1 MRTFDELVEMAV
13 EYRGNEDEVLSLMPP
28 LLSISEIASI
38 GDDRIL
44 SAMSQAVFQA
54 GFSWRVINN
63 KWPGFEESFEG
74 FVPVR
79 WKFMSDD
86 DFDTLIKDTKIVRHA
101 TKILSVRDNAIMLC
115 DLEDEYGSAA
125 KCIAEWPQDDF
136 IGLLELLKKRGSRL
150 GGNSGAYFLRSIG
163 RDGWVLSRD
172 VVQAL
177 IRDGVIDKT
186 PTSKTA
192 MRAVQA
198 AFSKCAEESGRP
210 FAHISR
216 ALALSVG
223 PNI

>member
-13 EYRGNEDEVLSLMPP
+13 AYRGSADEVLSLMPDIR
-28 LLSISEIASI
+28 STDEIAQM

-44 SAMSQAVFQA
+44 AAMAQSVFQA
-54 GFSWRVINN
+54 GFSWKVIRN
-63 KWPGFEESFEG
+63 KWPGFEEAFEG

-86 DFDTLIKDTKIVRHA
+86 DLDSLLKDTRIVRHGA
-101 TKILSVRDNAIMLC
+101 KILSVRDNAILLC

-136 IGLLELLKKRGSRL
+136 AGLVEMLKKRGNRL
-150 GGNSGAYFLRSIG
+150 GGNSGPYFLRSIG

-177 IRDGVIDKT
+177 IRDGVVDKN

-192 MRAVQA
+192 LRAVQA
-198 AFSKCAEESGRP
+198 AFSKCASESGRP

-223 PNI
+223 PNM

>member
-13 EYRGNEDEVLSLMPP
+13 VYRGSREEVLSLMPDTLP
-28 LLSISEIASI
+28 AEVITQM

-44 SAMSQAVFQA
+44 AAMTQSVFQA
-54 GFSWRVINN
+54 GFSWKVIRN
-63 KWPGFEESFEG
+63 KWPGFEEAFEG

-86 DFDTLIKDTKIVRHA
+86 DLDTLLKDTRIVRHA
-101 TKILSVRDNAIMLC
+101 TKILSVRDNGILLC

-125 KCIAEWPQDDF
+125 KCIANWPQDDF
-136 IGLLELLKKRGSRL
+136 IGLLDMLKKRGARL

-163 RDGWVLSRD
+163 RDGWVMSRD

-177 IRDGVIDKT
+177 IREGVVEKT

-192 MRAVQA
+192 LRSVQK
-198 AFSKCAEESGRP
+198 AFSDCAQESGRP

-216 ALALSVG
+216 VLALSVG
-223 PNI
+223 PSM

>member
-1 MRTFDELVEMAV
+1 MRTFDELVEMAI
-13 EYRGNEDEVLSLMPP
+13 EYRGSEEEVLSLMPP
-28 LLSISEIASI
+28 LLSTSEIASI

-86 DFDTLIKDTKIVRHA
+86 DFDTLLKDTKIVRHA

-177 IRDGVIDKT
+177 IRDGVIEKT

>member
-13 EYRGNEDEVLSLMPP
+13 EYRGSEDEVLSLMPP
-28 LLSISEIASI
+28 LLSASEIASI

-54 GFSWRVINN
+54 GFSWRVISN

-86 DFDTLIKDTKIVRHA
+86 DFDTLLKDTKIVRHA

-177 IRDGVIDKT
+177 IRDGVIEKT

>member
-13 EYRGNEDEVLSLMPP
+13 AYRGSADEVLSLMPDIR
-28 LLSISEIASI
+28 STDEIAQM

-44 SAMSQAVFQA
+44 AAMAQSVFQA
-54 GFSWRVINN
+54 GFSWKVIRN
-63 KWPGFEESFEG
+63 KWPGFEEAFEG

-86 DFDTLIKDTKIVRHA
+86 DLDSLLKDTRIVRHGA
-101 TKILSVRDNAIMLC
+101 KILSVRDNAILLC

-136 IGLLELLKKRGSRL
+136 AGLVEMLKKRGNRL
-150 GGNSGAYFLRSIG
+150 GGNSGPYFLRSIG

-177 IRDGVIDKT
+177 IRDGVVDKN

-192 MRAVQA
+192 LCAVQA

-223 PNI
+223 PNM